1 MGNKLDEAKRGW
13 GRAKIII
20 FGEEKQKERKK
31 KKKKKKLLIVP
42 VKHVPKTPGDL
53 SKAPR

>member
-1 MGNKLDEAKRGW
+1 MGIKLDEAKMGW
-13 GRAKIII
+13 GGAKITI